1 MNELQAILDAYQ
13 ETRMRGEGAV
23 LATVVSVAG
32 SAYRRPGARMLI
44 TESGRTTGTISGGC
58 LERDVI
64 ERARSMMYATTA
76 KLVEYDTRGDEESV
90 WGLGM
95 GCNGVIRIL
104 LENVVATYPS
114 MAIEFIDRC
123 LRSRT
128 KGVVAT
134 VVSSKTQSNSLKAF
148 NEVGLRFLFTKT
160 DLSDSSKFVQGE
172 LVQDIYEDARLA
184 LDNRKSVTRA
194 YQGEGVEVFFDVI
207 QPARALMIFGAENDA
222 LPLVGLAK
230 TLGWQVTVVDVRNR
244 QATRARFSNAD
255 HIVLC
260 RAEQVADRINVTG
273 DTAVVVM
280 THNYFDDLE
289 LLKTLLPADVRYLGL
304 LGPQRRTAKLLR
316 DIRADRI
323 VPNAS
328 QLKRLHA
335 PIGIDI
341 GAETA
346 DEIALAIVA
355 EIKAIDSGRPAGF
368 LRQRNA
374 PIHDDDFILPGS
386 LEAPINSEMAKSH
399 EAMTLAGAAL

>member
-1 MNELQAILDAYQ
+1 MNELLAILDAYQ

-64 ERARSMMYATTA
+64 ERARSMMHATTS

-114 MAIEFIDRC
+114 MALEFIG
-123 LRSRT
+123 RSLNARAR
-128 KGVVAT
+128 GVLAT
-134 VVSSKTQSNSLKAF
+134 VVSSKVQTHDLKAF
-148 NEVGLRFLFTKT
+148 NEVGLRFLFTET
-160 DLSDSSKFVQGE
+160 DLNEASKFVRGE
-172 LVQDIYEDARLA
+172 LVQNIYEDARLA
-184 LDNRKSVTRA
+184 LNNRKSVTRA
-194 YQGEGVEVFFDVI
+194 YQAEGVEVFFDVI
-207 QPARALMIFGAENDA
+207 QPARSLVIFGAENDA

-255 HIVLC
+255 QIVLC
-260 RAEQVADRINVTG
+260 RAEQVFDRIKLG
-273 DTAVVVM
+273 EDAAVVVM

-289 LLKTLLPADVRYLGL
+289 LLKTLLPTDVRYLGL
-304 LGPQRRTAKLLR
+304 LGPAKRTAKLLR

-323 VPNAS
+323 APNAS
-328 QLKRLHA
+328 QLKHLHA

-386 LEAPINSEMAKSH
+386 LKAPVNSDMPTSH

>member
-13 ETRMRGEGAV
+13 ETRMRAERAV

-64 ERARSMMYATTA
+64 ELARSMMSATTSS
-76 KLVEYDTRGDEESV
+76 LIEYDTRGDEESI
-90 WGLGM
+90 WGLGT

-104 LENVVATYPS
+104 LENVAATYPS
-114 MAIEFIDRC
+114 MALEFIDRC
-123 LRSRT
+123 LNART
-128 KGVVAT
+128 GGVLAT
-134 VVSSKTQSNSLKAF
+134 IVSSKVQTNDLKAF
-148 NEVGLRFLFTKT
+148 NEVGLRFLFTEM
-160 DLSDSSKFVQGE
+160 DLNEASKFVRGE
-172 LVQDIYEDARLA
+172 LVQNIYEDAQLA
-184 LDNRKSVTRA
+184 LNNRKSVTRA
-194 YQGEGVEVFFDVI
+194 YQAEGVEVFFDVI

-244 QATRARFSNAD
+244 QATLDRFSLAD

-260 RAEQVADRINVTG
+260 RAEEIADRIKLAA

-289 LLKTLLPADVRYLGL
+289 LFKTLLPTEVRYLGL
-304 LGPQRRTAKLLR
+304 LGPAKRAAKLLR
-316 DIRADRI
+316 DINEEGKS
-323 VPNAS
+323 PTSS
-328 QLKRLHA
+328 QLSRLHA

-346 DEIALAIVA
+346 DEIALAIIA

-386 LEAPINSEMAKSH
+386 LEVSTDSPVRTFA
-399 EAMTLAGAAL
+399 EAVTVAGTVS